1 MKFIPPLEISSKIMT
16 LIEESN
22 KELIL
27 VSPYVEISKWDKM
40 KKCLERAVNRKV
52 KITFIA
58 RKNAKQDLS
67 FLEQIGI
74 NLILINDLHAKL
86 YLNENYGILTSQNIV
101 YYSDINSIDIAYQT
115 DNALERKELVGFVNK
130 YILNI
135 ENFHKNIF
143 NIVDN
148 NDYRDLFPITDWQ
161 LEKLS
166 NYFIETYY
174 EVKFV
179 TTFSYI
185 FSGHLLPFA
194 DVMISSQYT
203 IKFRKTYKDCEKLI
217 DEISKIKFSF
227 KNDFRIDLRTSNKT
241 FYYLEF
247 VPIKKSNLNNLIA
260 DYQMITQ
267 QILNNSYIQNI
278 SFERQKSGNDTR
290 FFN

>member
-40 KKCLERAVNRKV
+40 KKCIERAVNRNV
-52 KITFIA
+52 RITFIA
-58 RKNAKQDLS
+58 RKNAKQDLT
-67 FLEQIGI
+67 FLEQLGI

-115 DNALERKELVGFVNK
+115 DNTLERKELVVFVNK

-135 ENFHKNIF
+135 ENTHKNIL
-143 NIVDN
+143 NVVDN
-148 NDYRDLFPITDWQ
+148 NDYRDIFPIKDWE

-166 NYFIETYY
+166 NYFVETYY
-174 EVKFV
+174 DVKFV
-179 TTFSYI
+179 TTFSYV

-227 KNDFRIDLRTSNKT
+227 KNDFRIDLRTSHKT

-247 VPIKKSNLNNLIA
+247 VPTKKSNINNLIA

-267 QILNNSYIQNI
+267 QMLNNAYIKGIN
-278 SFERQKSGNDTR
+278 SERQKSGNDTK

>member
-40 KKCLERAVNRKV
+40 KKCIERAVNRNV
-52 KITFIA
+52 RITFIA
-58 RKNAKQDLS
+58 RKNAKQDLT
-67 FLEQIGI
+67 FLEQLGI

-115 DNALERKELVGFVNK
+115 DNTLERKELVVFVNK

-135 ENFHKNIF
+135 ENTHKNIF
-143 NIVDN
+143 NVVDN
-148 NDYRDLFPITDWQ
+148 NDYRDIFPIKDWE

-166 NYFIETYY
+166 NYFVETYY
-174 EVKFV
+174 DVKFV
-179 TTFSYI
+179 TTFSYV

-227 KNDFRIDLRTSNKT
+227 KNDFRIDLRTSHKT

-247 VPIKKSNLNNLIA
+247 VPTKKSNINNLIA

-267 QILNNSYIQNI
+267 QMLNNAYIKGI
-278 SFERQKSGNDTR
+278 SSERQKSGNDTK